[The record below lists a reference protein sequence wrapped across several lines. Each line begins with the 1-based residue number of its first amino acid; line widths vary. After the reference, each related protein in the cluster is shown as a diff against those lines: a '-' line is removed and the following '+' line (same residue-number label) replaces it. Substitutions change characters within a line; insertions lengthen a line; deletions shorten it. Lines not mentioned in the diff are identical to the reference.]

1 MNARSL
7 SALILLL
14 AFSAL
19 PARAQT
25 GEDILRYSQRFPAV
39 DTRMTGMAGAA
50 VGGVGD
56 WGAAFVNPAGLGL
69 VRRSHVGGAFGA
81 GSIQSDA
88 RYFGE
93 PSEATTTQTALGSLA
108 YVAALPTLRGSLVFG
123 VGYNQTQ
130 GFDRELSFAG
140 FNPNAE
146 FEGQTGLDQ
155 FGDVYEDGVS
165 GELSLVGAVEVAPD
179 VMAGLSLNLV
189 TGSYQF
195 QQVLDQLDGGTPI
208 FLTERFVE
216 ADLRGANLRAGVTAE
231 VAPGVR
237 LGLATESPT
246 YYRIEER
253 SDLFDAGFFDYSIT
267 TPWRISGGIAYD
279 MAGFLLT
286 ADLEFLDWSQARLR
300 PTADFRPP
308 FTDVDENLLIRQT
321 YREVFNTRFGAE
333 YDLGVWAVRVGAA
346 YQPDP
351 LREELDLRGFDV
363 DRLRTTYTIGF
374 SLKTLDRVAL
384 DVAYAYTEFEDV
396 LVPYSVE
403 DEQGFIVEEPVVT
416 EDVVR
421 NRFLIGVRVDL

>member
-1 MNARSL
+1 MNAR
-7 SALILLL
+7 ILFVLTLL
-14 AFSAL
+14 GGLGAL
-19 PARAQT
+19 PVRAQT

-56 WGAAFVNPAGLGL
+56 WGAAYANPAGLGL
-69 VRRSHVGGAFGA
+69 VRRSHVVGAFSA

-88 RYFGE
+88 RYFGDVA
-93 PSEATTTQTALGSLA
+93 EATTTQTAVGSVA
-108 YVAALPTLRGSLVFG
+108 YVAALPTLRGSLVLG

-130 GFDRELSFAG
+130 GFDRELAFAG
-140 FNPNAE
+140 LNENAV
-146 FEGQTGLDQ
+146 FDGGVGLRQ
-155 FGDVYEDGVS
+155 FGNVFEDGLS

-179 VMAGLSLNLV
+179 VLAGLSVNLV

-195 QQVLDQLDGGTPI
+195 QQVLDEQDRDGNPV
-208 FLTERFVE
+208 FLTEDFLE
-216 ADLRGANLRAGVTAE
+216 ADLRGVNVRAGVTAE
-231 VAPGVR
+231 VAPGFR

-267 TPWRISGGIAYD
+267 TPWRISGGLAYE

-308 FTDVDENLLIRQT
+308 FTETDRNLDIRQT

-333 YDLGVWAVRVGAA
+333 YDLGPWAVRAGAA
-346 YQPDP
+346 FQPDP
-351 LREELDLRGFDV
+351 LRDELDLRGLSV
-363 DRLRTTYTIGF
+363 DRLRSTYTIGF
-374 SLKTLDRVAL
+374 SLKTLDRIAL
-384 DVAYAYTEFEDV
+384 DVAYAYTGFDDV
-396 LVPYSVE
+396 LVPYSV
-403 DEQGFIVEEPVVT
+403 VEGGVVLDEPVVT
-416 EDVVR
+416 EDVAY
-421 NRFLIGVRVDL
+421 NRFLVGVRVEL

>member
-7 SALILLL
+7 SVLALLTVFGAPL
-14 AFSAL
+14 AS
-19 PARAQT
+19 AQT

-56 WGAAFVNPAGLGL
+56 WGAAYANPAGLGL
-69 VRRSHVGGAFGA
+69 VRRSHVVGAFAA

-88 RYFGE
+88 RYFDGGG
-93 PSEATTTQTALGSLA
+93 EATATQTAIGSGA

-123 VGYNQTQ
+123 IGYNQTQ
-130 GFDRELSFAG
+130 GFDRELAFAG

-146 FEGQTGLDQ
+146 FEGQVGLQQ
-155 FGDVYEDGVS
+155 FGDVLEDGLS

-179 VMAGLSLNLV
+179 VMAGLSINLV
-189 TGSYQF
+189 TGDYQF
-195 QQVLDQLDGGTPI
+195 QQVLDEQDGNGAPA
-208 FLTERFVE
+208 FLTEDFLE
-216 ADLRGANLRAGVTAE
+216 ADLQGVNVRAGVSAE

-253 SDLFDAGFFDYSIT
+253 SDLFESGLFDYSIT

-308 FTDVDENLLIRQT
+308 FTEVDENLEIRQT
-321 YREVFNTRFGAE
+321 YREVLNTRFGAE
-333 YDLGVWAVRVGAA
+333 YDLGPWAVRVGAA

-396 LVPYSVE
+396 LVPYASFE
-403 DEQGFIVEEPVVT
+403 NPQPVVA
-416 EDVVR
+416 EEVAR
-421 NRFLIGVRVDL
+421 NRFLVGVRVDL